1 MMGKKK
7 KTQKIAIVAGYRAAD
22 LHTREKLVGAGLEPV
37 DDRSFVF
44 KGGIIPKNEFFV
56 DEKHKVIRIF
66 QPKFRLGMQIPD
78 EIRNR
83 L

>member
-1 MMGKKK
+1 MGKKK
-7 KTQKIAIVAGYRAAD
+7 KIQKVALVAGYKAAD
-22 LHTREKLVGAGLEPV
+22 LYTREKLIGAGLVPMEEK
-37 DDRSFVF
+37 SYVF
-44 KGGIIPKNEFFV
+44 KGGVIPKGEFFV
-56 DEKHKVIRIF
+56 DEKHKIIRIF